1 MELKTNEMRE
11 ISTNK
16 KKIVIAVSA
25 LNAIDSPGP
34 GVSVIRAIRECKDFD
49 VRIIGLSY
57 ESLEP
62 GLYMHDLVDKSYQIP
77 YPSGGT
83 DSLMARLLYIHEI
96 EKLNVII
103 PNFDAELFNFI
114 KLRGKLTELG
124 IHTFLPDLDQFE
136 ARDKIKL
143 YQFGKKNGLIIP
155 ADKIIYDSHEIEK
168 AAKELDYPLVIK
180 GKFYDAIIANT
191 LEQAQKAFYKIQAK
205 WGLPIIIQE
214 FINGTEINIAV
225 LGDGEGNAISIIPM
239 RKLYITDKGK
249 AWAGI
254 TIDDESF
261 IDLARKFI
269 KATKWRGGCELE
281 VMQTSEGKPYI
292 MEVNPRFPAWIYL
305 TAAAGQNQP
314 AALVKLAIGEKVEPF
329 TNYEVGKIFVRYSW
343 DLITNI
349 NEFQKISGIG
359 EL

>member
-1 MELKTNEMRE
+1 MLE
-11 ISTNK
+11 K
-16 KKIVIAVSA
+16 KKIVIAISG

-34 GVSVIRAIRECKDFD
+34 GVAVIRAIRDCPDFET
-49 VRIIGLSY
+49 RIIGLSY
-57 ESLEP
+57 EALEP
-62 GLYMHDLVDKSYQIP
+62 GLYMHDLVDKSYQIT

-83 DSLMARLLYIHEI
+83 DSLLARLLYIHEI
-96 EKLNVII
+96 EKLDLII

-114 KLRGKLTELG
+114 KLRDKLKDLG

-143 YQFGKKNGLIIP
+143 YNFGKKHGLLVP
-155 ADKIIYDSHEIEK
+155 SDKIIFS
-168 AAKELDYPLVIK
+168 AKELDETGQKMGYPLVIK

-205 WGLPIIIQE
+205 WGLPIIVQE
-214 FINGTEINIAV
+214 FINGTEINIAA

-254 TIDDESF
+254 TLDDESF
-261 IDLARKFI
+261 IELGRKFV

-281 VMQTSEGKPYI
+281 VMQTSDGKPYI

-314 AALVKLAIGEKVEPF
+314 ATLVKMALGEKVKPF
-329 TNYEVGKIFVRYSW
+329 TEYEVGKIFVRYAW

-349 NEFQKISGIG
+349 NEFQKISGTG